1 MIIINNRSYSGSVV
15 SQDDRE
21 LKVLINAVDSI
32 DDICLALNGVKTV
45 TDRQQNDQETVY
57 TVNTALTVSTVAPN
71 TYIITFLTK
80 PTAMQE
86 MSNAIDALL
95 VMMLE
100 G

>member
-45 TDRQQNDQETVY
+45 IDRQQNDQETVY